1 MSLVVAIKD
10 RNRIVLGADKQISLG
25 NNLFHNSTKIWAVEE
40 LPGAIMGGVGLAR
53 ASQIVQYS
61 RIIDKNFL
69 KDSNSLDTDYIV
81 NVLTTNIAAVLKENG
96 VTVDKAVDSDCLMMP
111 NAFIFAYQD
120 KAWMILND
128 FSVTEIEDYLAIGS
142 GADVA
147 RGCLFT
153 TMANTNPFDRIVT
166 CIDAAHDSTL
176 YVDNGL
182 DILSTKILA
191 SDERQLSKAL
201 GIEQPSKPKKKKPK
215 KKPVAKKPKE
225 EVKDVGSLEK

>member
-1 MSLVVAIKD
+1 
-10 RNRIVLGADKQISLG
+10 
-25 NNLFHNSTKIWAVEE
+25 
-40 LPGAIMGGVGLAR
+40 
-53 ASQIVQYS
+53 
-61 RIIDKNFL
+61 
-69 KDSNSLDTDYIV
+69 
-81 NVLTTNIAAVLKENG
+81 
-96 VTVDKAVDSDCLMMP
+96 MMP

-153 TMANTNPFDRIVT
+153 TMSNTNPFDRIVT

-215 KKPVAKKPKE
+215 KKPAAKKPKE
-225 EVKDVGSLEK
+225 EVKDVGPLEK

>member
-10 RNRIVLGADKQISLG
+10 RDRIILGADKQISLG

-69 KDSNSLDTDYIV
+69 NDFDSLDTDYIV
-81 NVLTTNIAAVLKENG
+81 NVLTTNIAAALKENG
-96 VTVDKAVDSDCLMMP
+96 VVVDKAPDSECLMMP
-111 NAFIFAYQD
+111 NAFIFAYRD

-128 FSVTEIEDYLAIGS
+128 FSVTEIDDYLAIGS

-147 RGCLFT
+147 RGVLFT
-153 TMANTNPFDRIVT
+153 TRSNNNPFDRIVT

-182 DILSTKILA
+182 DILSTEILA
-191 SDERQLSKAL
+191 TDERQLSKAL
-201 GIEQPSKPKKKKPK
+201 GIEPEKKKKPK
-215 KKPVAKKPKE
+215 KKAIPKKSKE
-225 EVKDVGSLEK
+225 EVKDVDDFKE